1 MGKIQT
7 NNKSLQPVGYS
18 GFNQTRVS
26 LVLLSIFL
34 LFTMSCGR
42 PEPPEEEIHTFKI
55 VSVCSL
61 PGYAEE
67 IDIKGDLAYV
77 ANGQGGL
84 QIVDIS
90 DPDSTFIIGEYVID
104 KSIVGV
110 AVRDT
115 FAYLAV
121 SHSQGGIKIINVAQ
135 PSEPAFIGEDNWY
148 YGYNVVA
155 PPNDTMYVYVAGGY
169 WFVVENVSNPQYPS
183 FVRRFSTPGD
193 IRGIYVV
200 DSMVYLTC
208 EQMGLHVLNLA
219 KPDSEAIVG
228 WVDTPSNARNIF
240 VKENYAY
247 IADGRAGVVIINV
260 SDPENPEIVSI
271 YDTPDYANDIFV
283 SGNYAYIADGGGGLQ
298 VIDISNPEEP
308 VYYGSIEMSYANG
321 VYVKDDLIYVA
332 DRDMGFVIITEEKE
346 E

>member
-1 MGKIQT
+1 MKKT
-7 NNKSLQPVGYS
+7 VY
-18 GFNQTRVS
+18 F
-26 LVLLSIFL
+26 FL
-34 LFTMSCGR
+34 FLFLITFCGR
-42 PEPPEEEIHTFKI
+42 PEPPDDEIHTFEI
-55 VSVCSL
+55 VNVCPL
-61 PGYAEE
+61 PGYAMD
-67 IDIKGDLAYV
+67 IDLMGDLAYV
-77 ANGQGGL
+77 ADGQGGL
-84 QIVDIS
+84 QIVDINN
-90 DPDSTFIIGEYVID
+90 PDSIFVVGEYMSE
-104 KSIVGV
+104 KSIVGI

-135 PSEPAFIGEDNWY
+135 PSEPVFIGEDNWY

-200 DSMVYLTC
+200 DSMVYLAC
-208 EQMGLHVLNLA
+208 EQMGMHVINLA
-219 KPDSEAIVG
+219 KPDSEAMVG

-247 IADGRAGVVIINV
+247 ITDGRAGLVIINV

-271 YDTPDYANDIFV
+271 YNTPDYANNVFV
-283 SGNYAYIADGGGGLQ
+283 SGNYAYIADGDGGLQ

-308 VYYGSIEMSYANG
+308 VYYGSIEMSYAND

-332 DRDMGFVIITEEKE
+332 DRDMGLVIITEEE
-346 E
+346 EE